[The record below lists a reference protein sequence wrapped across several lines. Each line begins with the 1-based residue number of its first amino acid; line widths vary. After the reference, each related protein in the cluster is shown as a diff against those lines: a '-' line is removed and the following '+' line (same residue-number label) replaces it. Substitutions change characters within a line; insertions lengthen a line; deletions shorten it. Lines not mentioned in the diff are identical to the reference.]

1 MPIIQGIK
9 RISPLNLNKN
19 VTIGVAFPLDE
30 TNLFSGTQTIQEQIK
45 SNLIDV
51 LLTAPGERVNLPTF
65 GVGIKNLLF
74 AQAVDLVQLKETI
87 QSQSDQYIGNIKIID
102 ITSGLSN
109 DMHIISLNIIYQL
122 LLDGT
127 EENIQLNFN

>member
-74 AQAVDLVQLKETI
+74 EQAVDLVQLKETI